1 MFLDLIQEG
10 NFGLIRAAEKF
21 DYERGYK
28 FSTYATWWI
37 RQAITRAIADQ
48 ARTIRIPVHMVETIN
63 KLKKVTRK
71 LAQEKGRKPT
81 EEEIA
86 ECMEITISKLRDIVK
101 VAQEPISLETPIG
114 KEEDSRLGDFIEDR
128 EAETPAS
135 SVTQELL
142 REDIIE
148 VMASLSPR
156 ERDVL
161 RLRFG
166 LDDGRQRTLEE
177 VGQLFGV
184 TRERI
189 RQIEAKALR
198 KLRHP
203 NRSRRLREYID

>member
-1 MFLDLIQEG
+1 
-10 NFGLIRAAEKF
+10 
-21 DYERGYK
+21 
-28 FSTYATWWI
+28 
-37 RQAITRAIADQ
+37 
-48 ARTIRIPVHMVETIN
+48 
-63 KLKKVTRK
+63 
-71 LAQEKGRKPT
+71 
-81 EEEIA
+81 
-86 ECMEITISKLRDIVK
+86 

-114 KEEDSRLGDFIEDR
+114 KEEDSKLGDFIEDK
-128 EAETPAS
+128 EAETPAN

-142 REDIIE
+142 RDDIIE